1 MSGHSKWST
10 IKRAKGAAD
19 AKRGQLFTKLG
30 REITIAA
37 KDGGPDPVANAT
49 LRLAI
54 QKARDSNMPMDN
66 IERAIKKAS
75 GGADGASLDEL
86 AMEGYGPG
94 GAALLLQIVTDNR
107 NRTVP
112 EIRSILSRNN
122 ATLGEIGCVTWVFQQ
137 KGLINIEATTD
148 QDELELLA
156 IDAGAEDIKVENNVV
171 EIVTDPA
178 DFEDVRKALEE
189 NNLAISSAEITLI
202 PQNLVSLDEKAA
214 LQTLRLLEKLEE
226 VDGVQN
232 VFTNADFTPEIIEKY
247 QASL

>member
-37 KDGGPDPVANAT
+37 KDGGTDPDANAS

-66 IERAIKKAS
+66 IDRAIKKAA
-75 GGADGASLDEL
+75 GGADGVSLDEL
-86 AMEGYGPG
+86 TMEGYGPG
-94 GAALLLQIVTDNR
+94 GAALLLQVVTDNR
-107 NRTVP
+107 NRTIP

-122 ATLGEIGCVTWVFQQ
+122 ANLGENGCVTWVFQQ
-137 KGLINIEATTD
+137 KGLINIEAASD
-148 QDELELLA
+148 HEELELLA
-156 IDAGAEDIKVENNVV
+156 IDAGAEDVKVENNIV

-178 DFEDVRKALEE
+178 EFEDVRKALED
-189 NNLAISSAEITLI
+189 NKLVISSAELTLV
-202 PQNLVSLDEKAA
+202 PQNLVSLDEKHA

-232 VFTNADFTPEIIEKY
+232 VFTNADFTSEVIEKFN
-247 QASL
+247 AS

>member
-37 KDGGPDPVANAT
+37 RDGGTDPDANAR

-66 IERAIKKAS
+66 IDRAIKKAA
-75 GGADGASLDEL
+75 GGADGISLDEL
-86 AMEGYGPG
+86 TLEGYGPG
-94 GAALLLQIVTDNR
+94 GAALLIQIVTDNR

-112 EIRSILSRNN
+112 EIRSILSRSN
-122 ATLGEIGCVTWVFQQ
+122 ASLGESGCVTWVFQQ
-137 KGLINIEATTD
+137 KGLISIKANSDVE
-148 QDELELLA
+148 ELELIA
-156 IDAGAEDIKVENNVV
+156 IDAGADDIKAENNVV
-171 EIVTDPA
+171 EIYTNA
-178 DFEDVRKALEE
+178 DELEE
-189 NNLAISSAEITLI
+189 VRSSLEKANIVIASAELTLF
-202 PQNLVSLDEKAA
+202 PQNMVRLDDKNS
-214 LQTLRLLEKLEE
+214 LQTLRLLDKLEE

-232 VFTNADFTPEIIEKY
+232 VFTNADFPDSVLESY
-247 QASL
+247 RSL